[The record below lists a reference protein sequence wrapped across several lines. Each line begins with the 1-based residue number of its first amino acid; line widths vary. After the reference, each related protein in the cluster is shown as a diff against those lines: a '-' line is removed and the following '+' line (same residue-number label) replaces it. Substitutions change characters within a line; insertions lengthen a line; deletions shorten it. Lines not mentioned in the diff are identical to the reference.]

1 VATGLTKGAA
11 LGELCNLKAKDA
23 LMGFLQ
29 VASLLFFYRVL
40 WFKAHNNALTQ

>member
-29 VASLLFFYRVL
+29 VASVLFFTEFYGL
-40 WFKAHNNALTQ
+40 KPITAP